1 MALAWKA
8 GWVHALTSSNLVSSA
23 LARKGRRRAP
33 DTDCAAFLG
42 SGSQSGSQ
50 LGSVADSEQEW
61 HNPSAARR
69 DVPGTVRAAASSA
82 RRSSQVPGCRW
93 TPGVVRP
100 QISHLC
106 AIETQHLHESGDRC
120 DHVVSLKSGDGFG
133 SELAVGEAAGQFVE
147 AEIVAEGVPPKPGQC
162 VTAGLAG
169 VGHHHPDRA
178 PDHEARI
185 GRR

>member
-23 LARKGRRRAP
+23 VAGKEEHRAP
-33 DTDCAAFLG
+33 DSGCAAFSRLWVSIWVSTRLCRRFRAG
-42 SGSQSGSQ
+42 
-50 LGSVADSEQEW
+50 VAQ
-61 HNPSAARR
+61 PSAARR